1 MAQPGLETEP
11 TDSPAPEEK
20 LTSEAPGAVDNEVG
34 SKEPHKAADD
44 NERSSKD
51 TSLCTVC
58 EKKASKYK
66 CPRCYLP

>member
-1 MAQPGLETEP
+1 MAQSGVETEP
-11 TDSPAPEEK
+11 ADSPAPEQK
-20 LTSEAPGAVDNEVG
+20 VTFAAPGAADNEVG
-34 SKEPHKAADD
+34 SKESHGGADG

-51 TSLCTVC
+51 TSLCAVC